1 MMSKNKTFIVAGQ
14 CTTLVLLLV
23 ACHVQADSIFQ
34 TGAFQTGA
42 YQKESW
48 QAEKEITA
56 AKEIEKIDVIGKLPP
71 NLLRKAFYRHEDNFF
86 DLYNEL
92 VDENQFRM
100 DCEMRLRHLQSKVKY
115 RACIPRY
122 VGIENAKEL
131 KDAALRNG
139 RIEAKSFLSG
149 VPDIAGLRL
158 TYAKKKKEMATKM
171 ADLINS
177 NPELAKRY
185 TQYVEAK
192 TKFENVKN
200 R

>member
-1 MMSKNKTFIVAGQ
+1 MSKNKTFIVAGQ

-56 AKEIEKIDVIGKLPP
+56 AKEIEKIDVIGKQPP
-71 NLLRKAFYRHEDNFF
+71 NLLRKAFYRQEDNFF

-92 VDENQFRM
+92 IDENQFRM
-100 DCEMRLRHLQSKVKY
+100 DCEMRSMHLQSKVKH
-115 RACIPRY
+115 RACIPRF
-122 VGIENAKEL
+122 VEIENAREL
-131 KDAALRNG
+131 ETAALRSG
-139 RIEAKSFLSG
+139 RLSASSILNA
-149 VPDIAGLRL
+149 VPDKAALRL
-158 TYAKKKKEMATKM
+158 IYAKKKKEMAKKM

>member
-1 MMSKNKTFIVAGQ
+1 MSKDKTFVVVCQ
-14 CTTLVLLLV
+14 CTALMLLLV
-23 ACHVQADSIFQ
+23 TCHVQADSIFQ
-34 TGAFQTGA
+34 TGA
-42 YQKESW
+42 YQKEGR

-56 AKEIEKIDVIGKLPP
+56 AKEIEKIDVIGKQPP

-131 KDAALRNG
+131 EDAALRSG
-139 RIEAKSFLSG
+139 RLSASSILNAT
-149 VPDIAGLRL
+149 PDKAALRL
-158 TYAKKKKEMATKM
+158 TYAKKE
-171 ADLINS
+171 
-177 NPELAKRY
+177 KR
-185 TQYVEAK
+185 
-192 TKFENVKN
+192 NGH
-200 R
+200 

>member
-1 MMSKNKTFIVAGQ
+1 MMSKNKTFIVKGQ
-14 CTTLVLLLV
+14 CTALMLLLV
-23 ACHVQADSIFQ
+23 TCHVQADSIFQ
-34 TGAFQTGA
+34 TGA
-42 YQKESW
+42 YQKEGR

-56 AKEIEKIDVIGKLPP
+56 AKEIEKIDVIGKQPP

-131 KDAALRNG
+131 EDAALRSG
-139 RIEAKSFLSG
+139 RLSASSILNAT
-149 VPDIAGLRL
+149 PDKAALRL

-171 ADLINS
+171 AELINS
-177 NPELAKRY
+177 HPELAKRY

-192 TKFENVKN
+192 TKFEDAKN